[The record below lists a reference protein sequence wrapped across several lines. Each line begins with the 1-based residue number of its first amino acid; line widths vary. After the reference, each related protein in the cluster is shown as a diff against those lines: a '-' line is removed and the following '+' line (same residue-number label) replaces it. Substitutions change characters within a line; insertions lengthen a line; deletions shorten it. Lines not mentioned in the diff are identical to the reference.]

1 MLAADVYRDRV
12 EVQTRTPNEG
22 TFGNDPTEW
31 ATTATRW
38 CRRALISA
46 QYAMVLA
53 QRGHEERVERLIFR
67 GELVVD
73 IANTRFVLASRY
85 YRAIEPPEY
94 DAETDESSLLIAQ
107 EVQR

>member
-1 MLAADVYRDRV
+1 MLAADVYRDRI
-12 EVQTRTPNEG
+12 EIQTRTASEG
-22 TFGNDPTEW
+22 TFGNDPSEW

-38 CRRALISA
+38 CRRAQVSA

-73 IANTRFVLASRY
+73 IANTRFVFGTRY

-94 DAETDESSLLIAQ
+94 DAEQAETTVLIAQ